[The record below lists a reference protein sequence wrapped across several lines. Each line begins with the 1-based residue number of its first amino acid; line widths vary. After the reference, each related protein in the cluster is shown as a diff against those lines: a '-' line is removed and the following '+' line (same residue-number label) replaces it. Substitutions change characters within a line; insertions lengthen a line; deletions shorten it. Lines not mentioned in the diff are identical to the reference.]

1 MWQKKHTVSE
11 LRDNV
16 MWPAGCAIGVSEE
29 EKTKKTDEEIVAKT
43 FPDLMETV
51 KTQIQEAR

>member
-1 MWQKKHTVSE
+1 
-11 LRDNV
+11 